1 MEHMKITTTEKDS
14 NKMQLDC
21 TDDDS
26 SSGKDAAILVSDN
39 RNDIQLLNS
48 NSRYE
53 ERSVASSGK
62 KKGKMNNDM
71 GLHSSTFNIVEESI
85 LLKYTSTGHQE
96 ENHVNI
102 SSCVQDGASSSM
114 GAESIS
120 LDFFRKDAK
129 DSSVD
134 DLKMSYMFNTMK
146 HEQMYLDKIN
156 DKKKSSFIKVRVDI
170 ISNIYMN

>member
-1 MEHMKITTTEKDS
+1 M
-14 NKMQLDC
+14 
-21 TDDDS
+21 
-26 SSGKDAAILVSDN
+26 
-39 RNDIQLLNS
+39 
-48 NSRYE
+48 
-53 ERSVASSGK
+53 
-62 KKGKMNNDM
+62 
-71 GLHSSTFNIVEESI
+71 
-85 LLKYTSTGHQE
+85 
-96 ENHVNI
+96 
-102 SSCVQDGASSSM
+102 QDGASSSM

-156 DKKKSSFIKVRVDI
+156 NKKKSSFIKVRVDI